1 MMKNKIFILGAITG
15 MLTLGACGNFLEEES
30 QSEVIPKTTS
40 DFSELLLGT
49 GYPDDAEPNFSF
61 ISLMDDDC
69 AHFLTYAST
78 SDPEGTVGTSNAI
91 TQFPIYSWQPTLADY
106 DGYDSE
112 INVTASSTTYA
123 QFYSKIL
130 GCNAVLDYIDDAIGT
145 QEDRTYS
152 YHIGNRQFELAELKL
167 LVDSVQSAKFI
178 TAKKSNELIKKIEG
192 FASKY
197 EASQLQ
203 RQVFVAGRVKTMNE
217 SIYYNVDRIHAAI
230 AENSRIT
237 FQYFQ
242 WNVDKKMELR
252 HDGALY
258 EVSPWS
264 LSWDNENYYLIAYDS
279 NEKIIKHFRV
289 DKMLHIKSNG
299 KGREGRQVF
308 KSFDMAAYARKM
320 FGMYGG
326 KEEWVRIECDNS
338 FAGVMIDRFGKEV
351 SMIRLDDKRFAVN
364 VEVAVS
370 RQFLA
375 WIIGLG
381 EGVKLVGPDNVV
393 EMMNAEIDR
402 LIKQYKK

>member
-1 MMKNKIFILGAITG
+1 MPKSSNQKLKLIYLMKILLERTDETHSIT
-15 MLTLGACGNFLEEES
+15 M
-30 QSEVIPKTTS
+30 
-40 DFSELLLGT
+40 
-49 GYPDDAEPNFSF
+49 
-61 ISLMDDDC
+61 
-69 AHFLTYAST
+69 
-78 SDPEGTVGTSNAI
+78 
-91 TQFPIYSWQPTLADY
+91 
-106 DGYDSE
+106 SE
-112 INVTASSTTYA
+112 IIDALAAYDISAERKSLYND
-123 QFYSKIL
+123 IENL
-130 GCNAVLDYIDDAIGT
+130 GVYGLDVIGT

-192 FASKY
+192 LASKY
-197 EASQLQ
+197 EASQLH

-217 SIYYNVDRIHAAI
+217 SIYYNVDRIHTAI

-252 HDGALY
+252 HDGTLY

-264 LSWDNENYYLIAYDS
+264 LSYDS
-279 NEKIIKHFRV
+279 SEGIIKHFRV
-289 DKMLHIKSNG
+289 DKMLYIKSNG

-338 FAGVMIDRFGKEV
+338 FAGVMIDRFGKNV
-351 SMIRLDDKRFAVN
+351 SMIRLDDKRFVVN

-375 WIIGLG
+375 WIISLG
-381 EGVKLVGPDNVV
+381 EGVTLVGPDNVV
-393 EMMNAEIDR
+393 EMMNIEIDR

>member
-1 MMKNKIFILGAITG
+1 M
-15 MLTLGACGNFLEEES
+15 
-30 QSEVIPKTTS
+30 PKS
-40 DFSELLLGT
+40 SNQKLKLI
-49 GYPDDAEPNFSF
+49 Y
-61 ISLMDDDC
+61 LM
-69 AHFLTYAST
+69 
-78 SDPEGTVGTSNAI
+78 
-91 TQFPIYSWQPTLADY
+91 
-106 DGYDSE
+106 
-112 INVTASSTTYA
+112 
-123 QFYSKIL
+123 KIL
-130 GCNAVLDYIDDAIGT
+130 LERTDETHSITMPEIIDALAAYDISAERKSLYNDIENLRVYGLDVIGT

-289 DKMLHIKSNG
+289 DKMLHIELAKEH
-299 KGREGRQVF
+299 REGDERFRQ
-308 KSFDMAAYARKM
+308 FDMGAYARKM
-320 FGMYGG
+320 FGMFDG
-326 KEEWVRIECDNS
+326 EEEMVKILCRNYL
-338 FAGVMIDRFGKEV
+338 AGVMIDRFGKDV
-351 SMIRLDDKRFAVN
+351 TMVKRDEDSFYVN
-364 VEVAVS
+364 VKVAVS
-370 RQFLA
+370 GQFLA
-375 WIIGLG
+375 WVIALG
-381 EGVKLVGPDNVV
+381 EGAKIVGPESVV
-393 EMMNAEIDR
+393 HRMKKEIER
-402 LIKQYKK
+402 LARQYSEE

>member
-1 MMKNKIFILGAITG
+1 MSKSANQKLKLI
-15 MLTLGACGNFLEEES
+15 
-30 QSEVIPKTTS
+30 
-40 DFSELLLGT
+40 
-49 GYPDDAEPNFSF
+49 Y
-61 ISLMDDDC
+61 LM
-69 AHFLTYAST
+69 
-78 SDPEGTVGTSNAI
+78 
-91 TQFPIYSWQPTLADY
+91 
-106 DGYDSE
+106 
-112 INVTASSTTYA
+112 
-123 QFYSKIL
+123 KIL
-130 GCNAVLDYIDDAIGT
+130 LERTDETHSITMPEIIDALAAYDISAERKSLYNDIETLRVYGLDIIGT
-145 QEDRTYS
+145 QENRNYT

-192 FASKY
+192 LASKY
-197 EASQLQ
+197 EASQLH

-217 SIYYNVDRIHAAI
+217 SIYYNVDRIHTAI

-242 WNVDKKMELR
+242 WNVDKKIELR

-264 LSWDNENYYLIAYDS
+264 LSWDDENYYLIAYDS
-279 NEKIIKHFRV
+279 SEKIIKHFRV
-289 DKMLHIKSNG
+289 DKMLYIKSNG
-299 KGREGRQVF
+299 KRREGKQEF

-326 KEEWVRIECDNS
+326 KEEKVRIECDNS
-338 FAGVMIDRFGKEV
+338 FAGVMIDRFGKDV
-351 SMIRLDDKRFAVN
+351 SMLRLDDEHFVVN

-381 EGVKLVGPDNVV
+381 EGVTLTGPDNVV
-393 EMMNAEIDR
+393 KMMNTEIDR
-402 LIKQYKK
+402 LVKQYKR